1 MNYKWKTNN
10 EKMGQAHVNIKGK
23 WFTRTTRINILKHGQ
38 TKRHDRYNK
47 RHNYYMKDKQQ
58 IESK

>member
-10 EKMGQAHVNIKGK
+10 GKMGLAHVNIKGK
-23 WFTRTTRINILKHGQ
+23 WFTRTTRINLLKHGQ

-47 RHNYYMKDKQQ
+47 RHSYYMKDK
-58 IESK
+58 